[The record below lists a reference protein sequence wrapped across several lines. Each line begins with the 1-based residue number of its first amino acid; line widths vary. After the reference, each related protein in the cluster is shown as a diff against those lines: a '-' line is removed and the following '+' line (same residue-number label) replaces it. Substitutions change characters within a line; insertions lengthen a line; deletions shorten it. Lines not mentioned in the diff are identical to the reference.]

1 MFNLRSGNKPE
12 FRKLSGVASP
22 NKKVDATAVT
32 DKLKEKVASVANV
45 KDKVS
50 SVKDKVKS
58 VANVKDKLSNV
69 KSKAAN
75 VKNKLSSVK
84 DSKVGEK
91 IQSKITS
98 KAAIKVATKG
108 LKNVSKKA
116 ALKGG
121 LRVAAKIGAR
131 AIPGVGQAMMARDVY
146 KLGKHAYKNR
156 AKIKSWAKNKA
167 ASVFGSDESTV

>member
-1 MFNLRSGNKPE
+1 MFKLRSGNKPE

-50 SVKDKVKS
+50 SVKDK
-58 VANVKDKLSNV
+58 LSSV
-69 KSKAAN
+69 KSKAAGI
-75 VKNKLSSVK
+75 KDKMKSVR

-91 IQSKITS
+91 IKSKITT
-98 KAAIKVATKG
+98 KAGLKVATAG

-116 ALKGG
+116 ALRGG
-121 LRVAAKIGAR
+121 LKVAAKIGAR

-146 KLGKHAYKNR
+146 KLGKHAWKNR
-156 AKIKSWAKNKA
+156 AKIKSWAGNKA
-167 ASVFGSDESTV
+167 SSLRDKWTNRGGDAQI